1 MRIEVGLPD
10 ALWKRYVRAVG
21 KGVVLRVVPV
31 IFSIGVNEMQTV
43 AHAVGDERVQ
53 DEVRPAPAE
62 SRSLS
67 MARSA
72 AGAAARLGSAR
83 LGSGRLRIA
92 SLIGAVS
99 R

>member
-53 DEVRPAPAE
+53 DEVRPAPA
-62 SRSLS
+62 SQSGSLS

-72 AGAAARLGSAR
+72 AGGSAR
-83 LGSGRLRIA
+83 LGCA
-92 SLIGAVS
+92 
-99 R
+99 